1 MSDNI
6 RVDRKIDNAKL
17 ILTNGEKEILI
28 NALNLFKAIIKE
40 CDNEN
45 ISYASL
51 EENVFNIILE
61 IDDYTNLL
69 VD

>member
-1 MSDNI
+1 MKVN
-6 RVDRKIDNAKL
+6 RKIDSAKL
-17 ILTNGEKEILI
+17 ILTNEEKEILI
-28 NALNLFKAIIKE
+28 NALNLFKVIIKT

-51 EENVFNIILE
+51 EENVFDTILE
-61 IDDYTNLL
+61 IDEYTNLV

>member
-1 MSDNI
+1 M
-6 RVDRKIDNAKL
+6 RVNRKIDSAKL
-17 ILTNGEKEILI
+17 ILTNEEKEILI
-28 NALNLFKAIIKE
+28 NALNLFKGIIKM

-51 EENVFNIILE
+51 EENVFDIILE
-61 IDDYTNLL
+61 IDDYTNLV